1 MQQPRPL
8 VISTAPFDRQG
19 GTTNRM
25 MAEVLIALAPVALAA
40 IWFFGVVAILVP
52 LAAAAGACL
61 VEWLAGDR
69 KGLGS
74 LRDGSALLT
83 GLLLAYTLPPGVA
96 LWIAF
101 LGGAVAIGLGKLIW
115 GGLGQNIFNP
125 ALVGRAFLQ
134 AAFPTVMTTW
144 TAPGQDFFHI
154 SGQTFAAPLMHGSV
168 DGVTAATALGRLKF
182 QHDPTAL
189 DLSPLFWGNT
199 GGSLGETSAFLL
211 IAAALFLIARRTFDW
226 RLFVS
231 TLAGAAAVSGALFLA
246 NTDKYPNPLFMLFA
260 GGLMFGAVFMVTDP
274 VTSPITPKGA
284 WIFGAGVGLLVVII
298 RLFGGLPESVMY
310 SILLM
315 NALTPHINRKTQ
327 PRRFGG

>member
-1 MQQPRPL
+1 M
-8 VISTAPFDRQG
+8 
-19 GTTNRM
+19 
-25 MAEVLIALAPVALAA
+25 
-40 IWFFGVVAILVP
+40 
-52 LAAAAGACL
+52 
-61 VEWLAGDR
+61 
-69 KGLGS
+69 
-74 LRDGSALLT
+74 
-83 GLLLAYTLPPGVA
+83 LLAYTLPPGIA

-101 LGGAVAIGLGKLIW
+101 LGGAVAVGLGKAIW

-144 TAPGQDFFHI
+144 TAPGQGFFHL
-154 SGQTFAAPLMHGSV
+154 SGTTFAAPLMHGKV
-168 DGVTAATALGRLKF
+168 DAVTAATALGRLKF
-182 QHDPTAL
+182 QHDLTAL

-199 GGSLGETSAFLL
+199 GGSLGETSAIVLL
-211 IAAALFLIARRTFDW
+211 AAAVFLIARRTFDW

-231 TLAGAAAVSGALFLA
+231 TLAGAAAVSGALFVVNA
-246 NTDKYPNPLFMLFA
+246 DKFPNPLFMIVS

-274 VTSPITPKGA
+274 VTTPITPKGA
-284 WIFGAGVGLLVVII
+284 WIYGLGVGLLVVII

-315 NALTPHINRKTQ
+315 NAVTPHINRKTQ